1 MKPVSTPSEPY
12 ELSGRTQQKLRT
24 RNELIAA
31 ARTLIA
37 QGDAAPTVEQAAAAA
52 AISRTTA
59 YRYFPS
65 QKALLAAAHPEIET
79 TSLLPADVGDDPE
92 VRITA
97 AVRAFLQLVIDT
109 EQQQRT
115 MLRLSLEPGGVPRE
129 LPLRKGRAIVWFE
142 DALSPLIPQ
151 LTTDGVHQLAIA
163 IRSAVGIETL
173 VWLTDVAGF
182 VPRPSGRADGVVSPG
197 ASPPRPGQ
205 RTAYRHRLKK

>member
-1 MKPVSTPSEPY
+1 MSTPSEPY

-173 VWLTDVAGF
+173 VWLTDVAGLS
-182 VPRPSGRADGVVSPG
+182 RDRAVEQMAWSAQALLHHALANGLP
-197 ASPPRPGQ
+197 
-205 RTAYRHRLKK
+205 TATD